1 MADAKEEDRIRQE
14 LENGGN
20 NDTQQ
25 RSATEGKTSH
35 SNEDAGVEVKAKDAQ
50 PLEDLPSPRNGKTP
64 RPGGRDE
71 DATGEDDKGKE
82 KEEAKGAKATK
93 TPTGNSSMANTNA
106 ARAYANSKSRA
117 NAYADK
123 DDLRRYYTAIDRN
136 LRDGTPGWGKP
147 GGSLLLFLIQNGKI
161 EKSKLLQD
169 QLWPEQV
176 VLDS

>member
-20 NDTQQ
+20 DDDTQQ

-35 SNEDAGVEVKAKDAQ
+35 SNEDAGVEAKAKYAQ
-50 PLEDLPSPRNGKTP
+50 PLDELPSPRNGKTP

-71 DATGEDDKGKE
+71 DASTGEGDKGKE
-82 KEEAKGAKATK
+82 KEEAKGVKATK

-147 GGSLLLFLIQNGKI
+147 GGVYCFFDKEWENRKI
-161 EKSKLLQD
+161 EVIAGSTRVGLSKC
-169 QLWPEQV
+169 
-176 VLDS
+176 

>member
-20 NDTQQ
+20 DDDTQQ

-35 SNEDAGVEVKAKDAQ
+35 SNEDAGVEAKAKDAQ
-50 PLEDLPSPRNGKTP
+50 PLEELPSPRNGKTP

-136 LRDGTPGWGKP
+136 LRDGTPG
-147 GGSLLLFLIQNGKI
+147 
-161 EKSKLLQD
+161 
-169 QLWPEQV
+169 
-176 VLDS
+176 